1 LEEGHRLIKGRRR
14 RRRRRRRG
22 DLKKQKEGVQ
32 GRKL

>member
-1 LEEGHRLIKGRRR
+1 LEEGHRLIKG

>member
-1 LEEGHRLIKGRRR
+1 LEEGHILIKGRR